1 MDLLGTVFF
10 SFQNY
15 FGCSVV
21 LTQLRQ
27 FCCCKFFTGIF
38 CSLAKSNAPHSV
50 QVCTTYL
57 LSKGDSAPPHKQ
69 ICLASKFFL
78 IPPFQES
85 AAWPAGRLLG
95 GDSVARCGGGEP
107 GALPSNT
114 IAHRPPAQS
123 AFIRARAGASRF
135 TLATRQRIFLRSSW
149 KREECCHRAIVPG
162 WPKSFPPL
170 SVSSCGRSIPASLPC
185 LAGHLL
191 LQHAGQDGGF
201 PQRGHGPLGLG

>member
-1 MDLLGTVFF
+1 MEFGILGIFFVDLLGTVFP
-10 SFQNY
+10 FQNY

-27 FCCCKFFTGIF
+27 FCCCKFFTDIF

-50 QVCTTYL
+50 QACTSYR
-57 LSKGDSAPPHKQ
+57 SKGDSAPPHKQ

-114 IAHRPPAQS
+114 IAHRTPAQS

-135 TLATRQRIFLRSSW
+135 TLLAT
-149 KREECCHRAIVPG
+149 G
-162 WPKSFPPL
+162 N
-170 SVSSCGRSIPASLPC
+170 
-185 LAGHLL
+185 
-191 LQHAGQDGGF
+191 GF
-201 PQRGHGPLGLG
+201 F

>member
-10 SFQNY
+10 PFQNY
-15 FGCSVV
+15 FV

-27 FCCCKFFTGIF
+27 FCCCKFFTDIL

-50 QVCTTYL
+50 QVCTSYR
-57 LSKGDSAPPHKQ
+57 SKGDSAPPHKQ

-135 TLATRQRIFLRSSW
+135 TLLATRQRIFLRSSW
-149 KREECCHRAIVPG
+149 KREECCHRAIVPAC

>member
-1 MDLLGTVFF
+1 MDLLGTVFP
-10 SFQNY
+10 FQNY

-50 QVCTTYL
+50 QACTSYR
-57 LSKGDSAPPHKQ
+57 SKGDSAPPHKQ
-69 ICLASKFFL
+69 ICLASNFFL

-95 GDSVARCGGGEP
+95 GDSVARCGGGEA

-114 IAHRPPAQS
+114 IAHRTPAQS

-135 TLATRQRIFLRSSW
+135 TLLATRQRIYLRSSW

-201 PQRGHGPLGLG
+201 PQRGHGPLGLE

>member
-1 MDLLGTVFF
+1 MPPTP
-10 SFQNY
+10 S
-15 FGCSVV
+15 
-21 LTQLRQ
+21 
-27 FCCCKFFTGIF
+27 KF
-38 CSLAKSNAPHSV
+38 
-50 QVCTTYL
+50 
-57 LSKGDSAPPHKQ
+57 APPTDQKGTPRRPTNKFVWR
-69 ICLASKFFL
+69 ANFFL

-135 TLATRQRIFLRSSW
+135 TLACNWQRIFLRSSW
-149 KREECCHRAIVPG
+149 KREECCHRAIVPAC

-191 LQHAGQDGGF
+191 LQHAGQEGGF